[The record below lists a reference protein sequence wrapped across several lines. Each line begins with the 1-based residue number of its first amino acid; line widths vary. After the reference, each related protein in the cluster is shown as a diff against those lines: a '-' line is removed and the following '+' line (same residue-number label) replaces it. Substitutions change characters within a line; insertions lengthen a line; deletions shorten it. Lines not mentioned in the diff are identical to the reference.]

1 MTTLDR
7 RSFLRRG
14 GAVAAG
20 GLVLGGPLQALAAR
34 EALAHN
40 ANPGQARRAA
50 GNAGY
55 GSLSAKPD
63 QGAHRG
69 ETLLALPDG
78 FQYWS
83 FGWTGSEGSDG
94 HPTPDRHDGMAAFA
108 VPGADHLVRLVRNHE
123 RGYAAAWDEG
133 SSDQP
138 LVGDPDRAYD
148 QRAGGGTTTLTFNTR
163 TMQLQDSFISING
176 TSVNCAGGAT
186 PWRTW
191 LTCEETVNGT
201 ADGFLEEHGYI
212 FEVPTSGV
220 VDEPQPLRDMGRF
233 AHEAV
238 AFDPA
243 TGIAYETED
252 NGGMSG
258 FYRFLPTEVGNLA
271 AGGRLQMLAVKGR
284 PNFDTTT
291 GQQVGRPLAVEWV
304 DIEDPDPSDAGTY
317 PGRRAVADQGF
328 AQGAANFARLEGTW
342 YGDGSVFLNA
352 TSGGDQGLGQVWE
365 YRPRGSSGGQ
375 LSLVYE
381 SPSAEVLD
389 APDNI
394 CVSPRGGL
402 VLCEDGADEQ
412 YLRGLTT
419 EGEIFDF
426 GLNMVSENRDKE
438 FAGATFSPDGN
449 ILFVNI
455 QTPGIS
461 FAITGP
467 WRDGAL

>member
-1 MTTLDR
+1 M
-7 RSFLRRG
+7 
-14 GAVAAG
+14 
-20 GLVLGGPLQALAAR
+20 LGGPLQALAAR
-34 EALAHN
+34 EALAQSP
-40 ANPGQARRAA
+40 NPKQARRAPRN
-50 GNAGY
+50 GDY
-55 GSLSAKPD
+55 GTLIARPD

-83 FGWTGSEGSDG
+83 FGWTGAAGSDG
-94 HPTPDRHDGMAAFA
+94 YDTPDRHDGMAAFA
-108 VPGADHLVRLVRNHE
+108 VAGAPHLVRLVRNHE
-123 RGYAAAWDEG
+123 RGYAAAPDEG
-133 SSDQP
+133 TSHEP
-138 LVGDPDRAYD
+138 LVGDPDNAYD
-148 QRAGGGTTTLTFNTR
+148 RVAGGGTTTLTFDTR
-163 TMQLQDSFISING
+163 TMELQDSFISING

-186 PWRTW
+186 PWGSW

-201 ADGFLEEHGYI
+201 QNGFEKDHGYI

-220 VDEPQPLRDMGRF
+220 VNDPQPLRAMGRF

-252 NGGMSG
+252 NGNTSG
-258 FYRFLPTEVGNLA
+258 FYRFIAHERGNLA
-271 AGGRLQMLAVKGR
+271 AGGRLQMLAIKGR
-284 PNFDTTT
+284 PNYDTTT
-291 GQQVGRPLAVEWV
+291 GQRVGQPLAVEWV
-304 DIEDPDPSDAGTY
+304 DIEQPDPTGAGVY
-317 PGRRAVADQGF
+317 PGRRAVAEQGF
-328 AQGAANFARLEGTW
+328 EQGAANFARLEGIW
-342 YGDGSVFLNA
+342 YGDGSVYLNA

-375 LSLVYE
+375 LSLLFE
-381 SPSAEVLD
+381 SPSPDVLD
-389 APDNI
+389 APDNL

-426 GLNMVSENRDKE
+426 GLNLVSEHRDKE